1 MTGKYLLLVTGKYLL
16 LVTGKYLLLVTGK
29 YLAGHFTTTPFT
41 QFGHRYSVALD
52 PSIAQL
58 HWYFFDLRPGSAY
71 NVSGPTHHHLTTV
84 KSSHCP

>member
-1 MTGKYLLLVTGKYLL
+1 M
-16 LVTGKYLLLVTGK
+16 TGKYLLLVTGK

-58 HWYFFDLRPGSAY
+58 HWYFFDLRLGSAY
-71 NVSGPTHHHLTTV
+71 NVSGRTHHPHNRKIKPLSMIL
-84 KSSHCP
+84 KFCIAADFNI